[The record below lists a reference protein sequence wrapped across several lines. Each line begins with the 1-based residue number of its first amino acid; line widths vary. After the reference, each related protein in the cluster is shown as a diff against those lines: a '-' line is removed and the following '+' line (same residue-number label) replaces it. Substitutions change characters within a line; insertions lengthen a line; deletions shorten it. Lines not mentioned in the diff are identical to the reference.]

1 MRTRDM
7 LVAVGV
13 GAIAAYV
20 ADPRGGPR
28 RRALIRDRFVRAG
41 RRTRDAV
48 DATSRDVANRTSG
61 IVAATRARLAA
72 GPADDRRLREWVRA
86 RIGHACSHPHAIDVD
101 ATHGTVTLR
110 GPVLADE
117 VQNLLATVRTVPGVE
132 AVVSEL
138 EAHESADGVPA
149 LQGRGALAQPSLDI
163 LHRDWAPATPALVTA
178 AGLAAAGLCLAAYA
192 RGGVRQ

>member
-7 LVAVGV
+7 LVAVSV

-48 DATSRDVANRTSG
+48 DATTRDVANRTSG
-61 IVAATRARLAA
+61 IVAATRARVTS
-72 GPADDRRLREWVRA
+72 GPADDHRL
-86 RIGHACSHPHAIDVD
+86 H
-101 ATHGTVTLR
+101 
-110 GPVLADE
+110 
-117 VQNLLATVRTVPGVE
+117 
-132 AVVSEL
+132 
-138 EAHESADGVPA
+138 
-149 LQGRGALAQPSLDI
+149 LAQPSLDV

-178 AGLAAAGLCLAAYA
+178 AGLAAAGLCMAAYA
-192 RGGVRQ
+192 RR